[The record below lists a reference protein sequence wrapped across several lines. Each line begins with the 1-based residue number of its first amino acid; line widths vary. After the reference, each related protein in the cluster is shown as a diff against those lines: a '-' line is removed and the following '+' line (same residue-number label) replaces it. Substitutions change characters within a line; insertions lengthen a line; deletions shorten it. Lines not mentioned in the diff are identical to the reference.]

1 MGFEVEEEVGS
12 RKFPGISQEAQS
24 SGWLL
29 PVNAQK
35 EERKPVIAYGK
46 GGFASHGRGEVS
58 VPTEYGKDK
67 CGQYFETVEVDEYRT
82 SCVCPCCDNLLCKV
96 TKKIQ
101 SADGAAVRE
110 VRGLRRC
117 SSTVCSQVS
126 FKNRDSVGARNILR
140 CLAERERPKSLTRI
154 KGTGAVKLKNFML
167 RTGAIGSTAA

>member
-1 MGFEVEEEVGS
+1 MS
-12 RKFPGISQEAQS
+12 DDT
-24 SGWLL
+24 
-29 PVNAQK
+29 
-35 EERKPVIAYGK
+35 
-46 GGFASHGRGEVS
+46 
-58 VPTEYGKDK
+58 TEYVKDK
-67 CGQYFETVEVDEYRT
+67 CRQYFETVEVDEYRT
-82 SCVCPCCDNLLCKV
+82 SCVCPCCDALLCKV

-101 SADGAAVRE
+101 VADGTCKVRE

-154 KGTGAVKLKNFML
+154 KGIGALKLENFML

>member
-1 MGFEVEEEVGS
+1 MFEMLYDNS
-12 RKFPGISQEAQS
+12 LTS
-24 SGWLL
+24 SILYKYL
-29 PVNAQK
+29 CP
-35 EERKPVIAYGK
+35 
-46 GGFASHGRGEVS
+46 
-58 VPTEYGKDK
+58 
-67 CGQYFETVEVDEYRT
+67 T

-101 SADGAAVRE
+101 SADGACQVRE

-154 KGTGAVKLKNFML
+154 KGAGALKLKNFLL
-167 RTGAIGSTAA
+167 RTGAIWSTAA